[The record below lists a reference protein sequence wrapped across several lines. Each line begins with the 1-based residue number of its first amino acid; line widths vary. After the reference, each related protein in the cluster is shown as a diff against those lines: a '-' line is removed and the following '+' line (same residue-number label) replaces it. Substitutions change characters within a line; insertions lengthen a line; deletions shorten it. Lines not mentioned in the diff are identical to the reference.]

1 MVIWYLMLES
11 IMLTACPYMIRWG
24 WGLIDCLRLE
34 WMHCNGSQPVSR
46 DRSYIFYFIFF
57 LHVEN
62 HWTCII
68 ASVSCLG
75 NLMQTPATFGP
86 HIVTAHITRKFI
98 CQFKIFATG
107 SQPWWLMSLH
117 LALRK
122 YRVGHYRLVFQKL
135 FGGTGTCIRH
145 PSYQFFKGPATVQ
158 QT

>member
-11 IMLTACPYMIRWG
+11 IMVTACPYMIRWG

-98 CQFKIFATG
+98 CQLKIFATG

-122 YRVGHYRLVFQKL
+122 LL
-135 FGGTGTCIRH
+135 GGTGTCIRH